1 MIIFVIGLVVIL
13 IAIAAIGYAMPSSQI
28 FGRVYSKGK
37 TDQRKLIALS
47 FDDGPNE
54 PYTSQ
59 VLDILDSSGIKGTFF
74 CVGENVALYPEVSRR
89 IVSGGHIIGNHATGH
104 DANHALSHRGEK
116 QIAAAQEIIRSVTG
130 VSPHLYRPPHGKKSP
145 WELAY
150 LKSQNMV
157 AVNWSLTANDQHAFM
172 NFGRPTPESYAA
184 DIVNKARPGKIILM
198 HDGYGLNHGD
208 APSDRSLTCE
218 ALPLIIKGLG
228 AKGYTFETVPE
239 MLGIPSYN
247 REI

>member
-1 MIIFVIGLVVIL
+1 V
-13 IAIAAIGYAMPSSQI
+13 PSSQI
-28 FGRVYSKGK
+28 FGQVYSRAK
-37 TDQRKLIALS
+37 TEKKVIALS

-59 VLDILDSSGIKGTFF
+59 VLDILDSYGIKGTFF
-74 CVGENVALYPEVSRR
+74 AVGENVTRYPDVARR
-89 IVSGGHIIGNHATGH
+89 MVTGGHMLGNHATGH

-157 AVNWSLTANDQHAFM
+157 AVNWSLATNDQHAFM
-172 NFGRPTPESYAA
+172 NFGRPTPESLASA
-184 DIVNKARPGKIILM
+184 IVKKAQPGKIILM
-198 HDGYGLNHGD
+198 HDGYGLNHDD
-208 APSDRSLTCE
+208 APSDKSLTCL
-218 ALPLIIKGLG
+218 ALPIIVKELL
-228 AKGYTFETVPE
+228 ARGYVFKTIPDLLDVP
-239 MLGIPSYN
+239 PYN
-247 REI
+247 